1 MFSMLGQLVF
11 YTAEWSENLILLIS
25 CRLCSCRCLRGNATK
40 ICCPILHYRLIT
52 CLSEHV
58 MNAK

>member
-25 CRLCSCRCLRGNATK
+25 CRLCSCRCL
-40 ICCPILHYRLIT
+40 
-52 CLSEHV
+52 
-58 MNAK
+58 